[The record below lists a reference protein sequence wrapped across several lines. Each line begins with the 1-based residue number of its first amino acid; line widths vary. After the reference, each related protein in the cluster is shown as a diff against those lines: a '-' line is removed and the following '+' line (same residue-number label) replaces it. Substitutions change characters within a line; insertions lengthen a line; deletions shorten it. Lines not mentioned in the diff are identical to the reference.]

1 MKKRVSQIISLGI
14 ALAALP
20 AVQAQDHSMKANVPF
35 DFYVGDKAMPQGAYR
50 VDATSN
56 RVIAWVQGM
65 DQDATKAIVTAN
77 ITDMTRPGPKLVFH
91 RYGEDY
97 FLAEIWTGE
106 TSIGQYLPRSRR
118 EKELARGGAAHTL
131 AVIQVALH
139 R

>member
-1 MKKRVSQIISLGI
+1 MKKRVAQIISLGI

-20 AVQAQDHSMKANVPF
+20 AVQAQDRRMKADVPF
-35 DFYVGDKAMPQGAYR
+35 DFYVGATAMPHGAYR
-50 VDATSN
+50 VEATSN
-56 RVIAWVQGM
+56 HAVAWIQEM
-65 DQDATKAIVTAN
+65 EQDATKAIVTTN
-77 ITDMTRPGPKLVFH
+77 TTNMSRPGPKLVFH

-106 TSIGQYLPRSRR
+106 TSIGQRLPRSAR
-118 EKELARGGAAHTL
+118 EKELARSGAVHTL